1 MQLNKVSILALCCA
15 GLMACDAGNGE
26 GLNDNG
32 RPLSEV
38 GASIALSPTLESL
51 QANLFTPNCAVSG
64 CHTGSSA
71 PLGLSMEAGNTFA
84 NLVSKASVQQADKL
98 RIKPGDAIN
107 SYLVQKVEGASGITG
122 NRMPRDRARLDQAL
136 IDNLKLWI
144 NNGAPVS
151 SSAGNSSPPVVSQS
165 TPASNTR
172 LSALSS
178 TITIVFSQAMDAS
191 TLEDLTLNLLSA
203 GGDAGFSEANE
214 SPLIIQPTLSADG
227 LTLTLDLS
235 ANASVGNSAI
245 EDSYQLTIKGE
256 GAAVARDLN
265 SQVLDGD
272 SDGLAGG
279 DFVLTFRVTASA
291 LLPVF
296 SSLEADF
303 FVPNC
308 AKSGCHAGSNPQVGM
323 SLEQG
328 NAYTNIVGVQSVFAP
343 TLQRINPGNADA
355 SAIVQALEGTIVA
368 IPQMP
373 QDNQGGIPQADI
385 NVLRQWINNGAN
397 P

>member
-1 MQLNKVSILALCCA
+1 MQLNKISILTLCCA

-38 GASIALSPTLESL
+38 GASIALSPTLDSL

-64 CHTGSSA
+64 CHSGSSA
-71 PLGLSMEAGNTFA
+71 PLGLSLEAGNTFA
-84 NLVSKASVQQADKL
+84 NLVSRASVQQPGKL
-98 RIKPGDAIN
+98 RIQPGDAIN

-151 SSAGNSSPPVVSQS
+151 SSATGSLPPVVSQS
-165 TPASNTR
+165 TPASDAR
-172 LSALSS
+172 LSALPASIS
-178 TITIVFSQAMDAS
+178 IVFSRAMDIS

-203 GGDAGFSEANE
+203 GGDAGFSDGNE
-214 SPLIIQPTLSADG
+214 SALIIQPTLSADG

-235 ANASVGNSAI
+235 ANASVGNPAI

-272 SDGLAGG
+272 GNGQAGG
-279 DFVLTFRVTASA
+279 DFVLTFRVAASA

-308 AKSGCHAGSNPQVGM
+308 AKSGCHSGGSPQAGMN
-323 SLEQG
+323 LEQG
-328 NAYTNIVGVQSVFAP
+328 NVYNSIVAVQSVFAP
-343 TLQRINPGNADA
+343 TLQRINPGNADD
-355 SAIVQALEGTIVA
+355 SAIVQAIEGTILA

-373 QDNQGGIPQADI
+373 FDNQGGIPQADI
-385 NVLRQWINNGAN
+385 NVLRQWVDNGAI